1 MPALPFVSKCRL
13 YLLGEQRV
21 QFSASMMVISWQT
34 ARARMT
40 CTTRRSQRESSANT
54 SKSAWSCESLPGSAV
69 PALVRGGRC
78 KGPAQHLCGGLV
90 QTSPEDGPASLSA
103 TTTLNAH
110 AILLGASSLTS
121 AAVRRW
127 HFHVPVKEI
136 SYRYILWPTGLW
148 TLVGRAGGAPVV
160 PPGTVLPR
168 W

>member
-1 MPALPFVSKCRL
+1 
-13 YLLGEQRV
+13 
-21 QFSASMMVISWQT
+21 
-34 ARARMT
+34 MT
-40 CTTRRSQRESSANT
+40 CTTRQSQRDSSANT

-78 KGPAQHLCGGLV
+78 KGPAQHLCGGIV

-127 HFHVPVKEI
+127 RFYVPVHKI
-136 SYRYILWPTGLW
+136 SYRYFQPGCGRSWLERAKRQWCHQVCRRPLRRVAEPSRGVSPAILKTTEPLLTK
-148 TLVGRAGGAPVV
+148 TRFSI
-160 PPGTVLPR
+160 R
-168 W
+168 HF